1 MKLTTNT
8 WRLRV
13 KTTEFLYG
21 DETPPDIP
29 EDIIMRRIEILKE
42 HQDILLAV
50 DPMERETYRL
60 HSVSKAISYWSS
72 INKNKEIE

>member
-1 MKLTTNT
+1 MLSN
-8 WRLRV
+8 
-13 KTTEFLYG
+13 EFLYG

-29 EDIIMRRIEILKE
+29 ADIVARRVELLKE
-42 HQDILLAV
+42 HQEILLAV

-72 INKNKEIE
+72 INRDKEIE

>member
-1 MKLTTNT
+1 MRLIINS
-8 WRLRV
+8 WRL
-13 KTTEFLYG
+13 KMLSNEFLYG

-29 EDIIMRRIEILKE
+29 ADIVARRVELLKE
-42 HQDILLAV
+42 HQEILLAV

-72 INKNKEIE
+72 INRDKEIE